1 MSNKDT
7 EIIDTT
13 ATSIWEGIERL
24 EAELLGDKPKNP
36 KGLAAVTAN
45 GKKPQPMP
53 LVPQIDPQAYI
64 NPPEQFYPG
73 VFAEPEQPATEP
85 KRRQVYQ
92 RFTAQVFTAPTI
104 EHRYDEGTED
114 LRQAIAND
122 ANAVKAQLTIDEQ
135 KQAEAFAA
143 YQSMFLDI
151 NNLPAKPPAALRQG
165 DQYLFTLGELF
176 VIAGKAKSRKTFA
189 TAGLIT
195 AALARSGDPNGL
207 QGALFGNLPS
217 DRPKIHYIDTE
228 QSAYHTGHAFK
239 RAVMLSGERYAQNLY
254 FAHANGKSAAEL
266 IYGLNAALS
275 LDKSISVVI
284 IDNGGD
290 LLAAGAND
298 ETPSKM
304 LAKELNEIAQR
315 YQIALGVVV
324 HTART
329 SADDDI
335 GGHFGSQL
343 AQRCA
348 WQARVAVVDPK
359 TKEGRSMSTIEHVR
373 NRWQTPEQGLTFKIE
388 GDLPIIV
395 DYQNAPTARE
405 RQLEAA
411 TNRGRPPQVDAE
423 DLDLSTH
430 MEIWNDVWSRL
441 SKKTNEP
448 INKADLFARL
458 ANALAKWGKG
468 KIGDRR
474 LAKFIAVAID
484 EGLVVKIGNRFADPK
499 NANNEPGDNAQE

>member
-1 MSNKDT
+1 MAKDT

-13 ATSIWEGIERL
+13 AVNIWDGIDRL
-24 EAELLGDKPKNP
+24 EAEMNGDKPKNP
-36 KGLAAVTAN
+36 KGITAVTAN
-45 GKKPQPMP
+45 GKKPPP
-53 LVPQIDPQAYI
+53 IPPAPKIDPQAYI

-73 VFAEPEQPATEP
+73 LIAEQERTPAEP

-92 RFTAQVFTAPTI
+92 RFSAQVFTPPTI
-104 EHRYDEGTED
+104 ERQHDEGTED

-122 ANAVKAQLTIDEQ
+122 ATAVKAQLTSDEQ
-135 KQAEAFAA
+135 KQADAFAA

-151 NNLPAKPPAALRQG
+151 NNLPTKPPAALRQG

-239 RAVMLSGERYAQNLY
+239 RAVVLSGERYAQNLY
-254 FAHANGKSAAEL
+254 FAHANGKSPLEL
-266 IYGLNAALS
+266 ISGLHAALS
-275 LDKSISVVI
+275 LDKAISVVI

-298 ETPSKM
+298 EAPSKM

-315 YQIALGVVV
+315 YHVALGIVV

-329 SADDDI
+329 SIDDDI

-359 TKEGRSMSTIEHVR
+359 TKEGRAMSTIEHMR
-373 NRWQTPEQGLTFKIE
+373 NRWQAPEQGLTFKIE
-388 GDLPIIV
+388 DGLPTIV

-411 TNRGRPPQVDAE
+411 TNRGRPPQIDAE

-430 MEIWNDVWSRL
+430 MEIWDDVWARV
-441 SKKTNEP
+441 SKKGNEP

-474 LAKFIAVAID
+474 LAKFIAVAVD

-499 NANNEPGDNAQE
+499 NANDEPGDNVQE